1 MMITEGG
8 NLEDHVRKLPLSSD
22 TALCTTMATLV
33 LQSHPTAPC
42 LFPKGLSMVFW
53 IGIDEVLP

>member
-1 MMITEGG
+1 MMIPEGG

-33 LQSHPTAPC
+33 VAEPPHSPMLVSQRAVH
-42 LFPKGLSMVFW
+42 GLLDW
-53 IGIDEVLP
+53 NR